1 MTKKNDSPKLAPDVE
16 IVYSLKFGGEKFF
29 AWVVMPRTRFWGAL
43 SRSLVS
49 VARFFRKEALL
60 TEALLLRPPTLP
72 LSSALAAW
80 GQPQASSSDETW
92 NSGFDLPN

>member
-16 IVYSLKFGGEKFF
+16 IVYSLKFGGKKFF

-60 TEALLLRPPTLP
+60 TEVLLLRPPTLP
-72 LSSALAAW
+72 SSSALAAW
-80 GQPQASSSDETW
+80 GQPQASSFGGTW
-92 NSGFDLPN
+92 SSGSDLPN